1 MNMYRFYLTVTKH
14 LDEDENYTPI
24 PPQRIKIK

>member
-1 MNMYRFYLTVTKH
+1 MYRYHLTVTKH

-24 PPQRIKIK
+24 PRQRIKIK